1 MQKNSIFT
9 DCPPGSILCLYLFLL
24 YLCFVC
30 LVFLIHMA
38 PTLECANPVEVG
50 PQQMSLQCGTLT
62 GQTSWITNP
71 FSRASPLSSNSSPQY
86 RLLCPF
92 QHHDNPSSLR
102 TAPHS
107 NSALPLVTAAPSLL
121 GHFSRKKAFSTKS
134 IPFIINPCSTM
145 TSAFVIC
152 VTIICANVSLD

>member
-30 LVFLIHMA
+30 L
-38 PTLECANPVEVG
+38 ECANPVEVG
-50 PQQMSLQCGTLT
+50 PQQMLLQCGTLT

-71 FSRASPLSSNSSPQY
+71 FSRASPLSYNSSPQY

-107 NSALPLVTAAPSLL
+107 KLCLAPSYCCSFPLRSLFQEEGLL
-121 GHFSRKKAFSTKS
+121 YQVYSIYHKS
-134 IPFIINPCSTM
+134 LQYHDQCLCDM
-145 TSAFVIC
+145 C
-152 VTIICANVSLD
+152 HHYMC